1 MPATLYNGP
10 TSPFGRTARVV
21 SLELG
26 IAVDER
32 VIDVYTA
39 EFLDAL
45 NPLRQI
51 PTLVTEAG
59 APIYDSRVI
68 CMYFDAMSGKPSLI
82 PTERSWEIETR
93 WSLALGVM
101 EAGLQR
107 RMEVLQTEGDKN
119 SAKIAKLE
127 TRINR
132 ALLQLNRESEAFCD
146 AGARMDAIAVAVA
159 LEYTDLRYTT
169 EWRQRCTELAVWLE
183 GFGRRRS
190 MIQTRPNDS
199 MIRTRPNDAK

>member
-26 IAVDER
+26 IAVEER
-32 VIDVYTA
+32 VVDVYTA

-68 CMYFDAMSGKPSLI
+68 CRYFDAMSGKPSLI
-82 PTERSWEIETR
+82 PSERSWEIETR

-107 RMEVLQTEGDKN
+107 RMEVLLPEGEKN
-119 SAKIAKLE
+119 SAKISKLE
-127 TRINR
+127 TRIDR
-132 ALLQLNRESEAFCD
+132 ALLQLNRESEAFRD
-146 AGARMDAIAVAVA
+146 AGVRMDAIAIAVA
-159 LEYTDLRYTT
+159 LEYIDFRYTT
-169 EWRQRCTELAVWLE
+169 EWRQRCTGLAAWLE
-183 GFGRRRS
+183 GFGRRHS
-190 MIQTRPNDS
+190 MIQTRPND
-199 MIRTRPNDAK
+199 AK

>member
-1 MPATLYNGP
+1 MPAALYNGP
-10 TSPFGRTARVV
+10 TSPFGRMARVV

-82 PTERSWEIETR
+82 PPERSWEIETR
-93 WSLALGVM
+93 WALALGVM

-107 RMEVLQTEGDKN
+107 RMEVILPEGERN
-119 SAKIAKLE
+119 SAKISKLE

-132 ALLQLNRESEAFCD
+132 ALLQLDREREAFRD
-146 AGARMDAIAVAVA
+146 AGVRMDAIAIAVA
-159 LEYTDLRYTT
+159 LEYTDFRYTT
-169 EWRQRCTELAVWLE
+169 EWRQRCTGLAVWLE
-183 GFGRRRS
+183 GFSRRHS
-190 MIQTRPNDS
+190 MIQTRP
-199 MIRTRPNDAK
+199 TDAK